1 MLGVIVICVI
11 VLLFYSLVYIGARLG
26 QVYEEDEDFRK
37 ALDKP
42 SRRRGK

>member
-11 VLLFYSLVYIGARLG
+11 VLLFHSLVYIGARLG

-42 SRRRGK
+42 PRRRGK